1 MPDIPW
7 STPTRPAPGA
17 EVYVMASRFETA
29 SLGGA
34 LRFFLKSPGIVLQ
47 TRKASGA
54 HGVAL
59 RARVLS
65 RTFLT
70 LSAWE
75 DRSALYRF
83 AGSEPHRS
91 SSRAAAAYMKEA
103 GFVFWTVPAS
113 ELPIS
118 WAEAERR
125 LAEAATEKEGT
136 EKEATEKEE
145 GKKEDEREG
154 RG

>member
-1 MPDIPW
+1 M
-7 STPTRPAPGA
+7 R
-17 EVYVMASRFETA
+17 
-29 SLGGA
+29 
-34 LRFFLKSPGIVLQ
+34 
-47 TRKASGA
+47 
-54 HGVAL
+54 
-59 RARVLS
+59 

-91 SSRAAAAYMKEA
+91 SSRAAAVYTKEA

-118 WAEAERR
+118 WAEAEK
-125 LAEAATEKEGT
+125 EK
-136 EKEATEKEE
+136 EKEARTEEEKEE
-145 GKKEDEREG
+145 EKREG
-154 RG
+154 HG

>member
-1 MPDIPW
+1 M
-7 STPTRPAPGA
+7 
-17 EVYVMASRFETA
+17 
-29 SLGGA
+29 
-34 LRFFLKSPGIVLQ
+34 
-47 TRKASGA
+47 
-54 HGVAL
+54 
-59 RARVLS
+59 RARGMR

-91 SSRAAAAYMKEA
+91 SSRAAAAYTKEA

-125 LAEAATEKEGT
+125 LAEA
-136 EKEATEKEE
+136 EKEE
-145 GKKEDEREG
+145 EAKKEARTEEEKEEEKREG
-154 RG
+154 HG

>member
-7 STPTRPAPGA
+7 STPTRPAPGD
-17 EVYVMASRFETA
+17 EVYVMASRFETT
-29 SLGGA
+29 SLTGA
-34 LRFFLKSPGIVLQ
+34 LRFFLKSPGIIRQ
-47 TRKASGA
+47 MREAPGA

-59 RARVLS
+59 RARVLR

-75 DRSALYRF
+75 DRAALYRF
-83 AGSEPHRS
+83 ASGEPHRS
-91 SSRAAAAYMKEA
+91 SARSAAAYTKEA

-113 ELPIS
+113 ELPIG

-125 LAEAATEKEGT
+125 LAEQARKQEQW
-136 EKEATEKEE
+136 
-145 GKKEDEREG
+145 EREQEQKEKG
-154 RG
+154 RES

>member
-7 STPTRPAPGA
+7 TTPTPAAPGS

-29 SLGGA
+29 SLAGA
-34 LRFFLKSPGIVLQ
+34 LKFFLKAPGIILQ
-47 TRKASGA
+47 IRKAPGA
-54 HGVAL
+54 HGAAL
-59 RARVLS
+59 RARILR

-75 DRSALYRF
+75 DRDALYRF

-91 SSRAAAAYMKEA
+91 GSRKAAAYMKESA
-103 GFVFWTVPAS
+103 FTFWTVPAG

-125 LAEAATEKEGT
+125 LAEQKQQ
-136 EKEATEKEE
+136 
-145 GKKEDEREG
+145 
-154 RG
+154 